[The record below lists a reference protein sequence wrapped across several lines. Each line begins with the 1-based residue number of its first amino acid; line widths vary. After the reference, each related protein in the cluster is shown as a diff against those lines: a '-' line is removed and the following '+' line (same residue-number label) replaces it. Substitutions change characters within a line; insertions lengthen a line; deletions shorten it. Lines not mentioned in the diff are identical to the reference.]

1 MARLPHLTARGR
13 ETQRLLRETLLQL
26 VLEKGFE
33 QVTIKDITD
42 RAGID
47 RTTFYLHFTDK
58 HDLIEQ
64 TQRQV
69 IDELFA
75 ESAAAA
81 AGPDTVLVVFRHIAA
96 HALDYRLLLAS
107 ADATLDRRMHEYVAE
122 RMGPLL
128 RSRLAMHG
136 GDDDL
141 LLDLLAQYVTSALRG
156 TLKWWLEREL
166 PYTPEE
172 MASMFQR
179 LLVGGLAA
187 GPVTDPATK

>member
-26 VLEKGFE
+26 VEEKGFE

-58 HDLIEQ
+58 RDLIEQ

-69 IDELFA
+69 IDELIA

-107 ADATLDRRMHEYVAE
+107 ADATLDRRMHEYVAA

-128 RSRLAMHG
+128 RSRLALH

-141 LLDLLAQYVTSALRG
+141 LLDLLA
-156 TLKWWLEREL
+156 
-166 PYTPEE
+166 
-172 MASMFQR
+172 
-179 LLVGGLAA
+179 
-187 GPVTDPATK
+187 